1 MKKKTPKQEFD
12 DCRKG
17 IADSI
22 NRWKFINKNG
32 CSDPAWADGCNM
44 NLVRNHILYYK
55 KKISEICSQEGIE
68 IPEEYYLPTP
78 PEVDNN
84 FMANLKQ
91 KDRVERLRQYGCVLV
106 TEKVGF
112 DETQLSLF

>member
-17 IADSI
+17 IVDSV

-32 CSDPAWADGCNM
+32 CNDPAWPDGCNM

-55 KKISEICSQEGIE
+55 NKISELCSQEGFTM
-68 IPEEYYLPTP
+68 PEEHYLPTP
-78 PEVDNN
+78 PEVSNN

-91 KDRVERLRQYGCVLV
+91 KDRVERLKQYGNVLA
-106 TEKVGF
+106 TGKVDF
-112 DETQLSLF
+112 SELQLSLF